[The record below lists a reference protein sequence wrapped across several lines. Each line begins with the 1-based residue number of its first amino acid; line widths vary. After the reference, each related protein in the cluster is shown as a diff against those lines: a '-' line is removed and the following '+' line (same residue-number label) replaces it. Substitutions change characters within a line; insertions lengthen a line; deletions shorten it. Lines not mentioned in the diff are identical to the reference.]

1 MQANNKG
8 VSHTPPKTWKKIRD
22 EYVGSNA
29 SMRELS
35 RKYGISVSCISDKAK
50 KEGWK
55 ELKAQINEKA
65 EQKIVESLSDK
76 QASNTEKAMEIL
88 NNLMDKLNDAVKHV
102 NTKDVGTMKSLVTSM
117 KDLRDIGV
125 FEVKKAEADGIKIE
139 MGGTEDYAD

>member
-22 EYVGSNA
+22 EYVGSDA

-35 RKYGISVSCISDKAK
+35 RKYGLSVSCISDKAK

-55 ELKAQINEKA
+55 ALKQQINEKA

-76 QASNTEKAMEIL
+76 QASNTEKAVTIL
-88 NNLMDKLNDAVKHV
+88 NKLMDKINEAVNEV
-102 NTKDVGTMKSLVTSM
+102 NPKDTGAIKTLVASM
-117 KDLRDIGV
+117 KDLKELAV
-125 FEVKKAEADGIKIE
+125 FETESKEDVVIVRFE
-139 MGGTEDYAD
+139 GGEDYAD

>member
-22 EYVGSNA
+22 EYVGSDA

-35 RKYGISVSCISDKAK
+35 RKYGLSVSCISDKAK

-55 ELKAQINEKA
+55 ALKQQINEKA

-76 QASNTEKAMEIL
+76 QASNTEKAVAIL
-88 NNLMDKLNDAVKHV
+88 NTLMDKINEAVNEV
-102 NTKDVGTMKSLVTSM
+102 NPKDTGAIKTLVASM
-117 KDLRDIGV
+117 KDLKELAV
-125 FEVKKAEADGIKIE
+125 FETESKEDVVIVRFE
-139 MGGTEDYAD
+139 GGEDYAD